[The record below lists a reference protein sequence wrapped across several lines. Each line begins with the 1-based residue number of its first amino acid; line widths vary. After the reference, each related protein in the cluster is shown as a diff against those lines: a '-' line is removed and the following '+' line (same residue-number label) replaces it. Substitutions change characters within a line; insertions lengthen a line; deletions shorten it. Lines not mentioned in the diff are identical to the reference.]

1 MRFFWTIFWAFLLSF
16 MITYVISNMGGADFT
31 IMQVVVLTVLFS
43 IASVVLGEGLIKDE
57 A

>member
-16 MITYVISNMGGADFT
+16 MITYVISNMQSSDFSFV
-31 IMQVVVLTVLFS
+31 QVVVLTVLFS
-43 IASVVLGEGLIKDE
+43 GAAVVLGDGLIKDE